1 MQDFSGV
8 ARPLAQALEKRGYE
22 AATPVQQAVLN
33 AELVQSDLL
42 VSARTGSG
50 KTVAFGI
57 AAAPNLLGDKD
68 HLGKAGAPLALII
81 TPTRELALQVMS
93 ELQWLYGEASAK
105 FASCVGGMNVRTERQ
120 ALQNGAHIVVGT
132 PGRLRDHISR
142 NALNL
147 SNLKVAV
154 LDEADEMLDLGFR
167 EDLEFILAAAPE
179 DRRTLMFSATVPKG
193 IERLAQT
200 FQRDAIRVQT
210 DAEKQPHSDI
220 EYKALLTTPYDR
232 ENAVTNLLR
241 FHEAGVALVFCNTR
255 AAVSR
260 LTARLSNRGF
270 SVVALSGE
278 LGQAERN
285 QALQSLRDGRARVC
299 VATDVAARGIDLPN
313 LELVIHAELPTSPD
327 TLLHRSGR
335 TGRAGRKGISAMLVD
350 PRGRPKAERLL
361 RFAKVEFTWGHAP
374 SADDVMKRDEER
386 MLAEVA
392 NADAPTVDEGDVV
405 HQLADG
411 FTPAQLATA
420 FLRLWREGNC
430 APEEIDVPPL
440 DGRGNRGD
448 RKEHGG
454 EPKPRNEFER
464 SVWLSL
470 SVGRKQRAEPRWL
483 IPLLCKSGGI
493 NKRSIGSIKMHTD
506 ETRVEL
512 DGKIADAFLD
522 RIGPD
527 RILEKSIR
535 VKVLDASAANKAPV
549 ERENS
554 KPKNH
559 GGPKGKPG
567 EKPAGKPGGKFAKKP
582 TGKGKPD
589 QASEPGGKQRFKP
602 KAKFKGKA
610 KPNAGKK
617 PRQKAG

>member
-8 ARPLAQALEKRGYE
+8 ARPLAQALEKRGYHK
-22 AATPVQQAVLN
+22 ATPVQRAVIDPALTY
-33 AELVQSDLL
+33 SDLL

-57 AAAPNLLGDKD
+57 AAAPGLLEDKD
-68 HLGKAGAPLALII
+68 HMGKAGAPLALII
-81 TPTRELALQVMS
+81 TPTRELALQVMA
-93 ELQWLYGEASAK
+93 ELQWLYGETGAK

-142 NALNL
+142 KALNL
-147 SNLKVAV
+147 HQLKVAV

-167 EDLEFILAAAPE
+167 EDLEFILAAAPQE
-179 DRRTLMFSATVPKG
+179 RRTLMFSATVPKG

-200 FQRDAIRVQT
+200 FQRDAVRVQT
-210 DAEKQPHSDI
+210 DAEKPPHSDI
-220 EYKALLTTPYDR
+220 EYRALLTTPYDR

-255 AAVSR
+255 AAVAR

-270 SVVALSGE
+270 NVVALSGE
-278 LGQAERN
+278 LGQTERN

-335 TGRAGRKGISAMLVD
+335 TGRAGRKGISALLVD

-361 RFAKVEFTWGHAP
+361 RFAKVKYIWGHAP
-374 SADDVMKRDEER
+374 SADDVLRRDEQR
-386 MLAEVA
+386 MVAQVAE
-392 NADAPTVDEGDVV
+392 ADAPTVDEGGMVE
-405 HQLADG
+405 QLVET
-411 FTPAQLATA
+411 FTSAQLATA
-420 FLRLWREGNC
+420 FLRQWRQGNC

-440 DGRGNRGD
+440 ESRGAKGERPTRDG
-448 RKEHGG
+448 EA
-454 EPKPRNEFER
+454 KPRNEFEN

-512 DGKIADAFLD
+512 DSKIADAFLD

-527 RILEKSIR
+527 RVLEKSIR
-535 VKVLDASAANKAPV
+535 VKLLDSAAAKNPPQERDHSKSKRDGKFKGKEDIKA
-549 ERENS
+549 RG
-554 KPKNH
+554 KPQGKP
-559 GGPKGKPG
+559 GGRYAKKPDGKGKPG
-567 EKPAGKPGGKFAKKP
+567 PGGKPRFKAKTKP
-582 TGKGKPD
+582 KGKLE
-589 QASEPGGKQRFKP
+589 QG
-602 KAKFKGKA
+602 
-610 KPNAGKK
+610 
-617 PRQKAG
+617 